1 MHTEVFDKILIH
13 FAIQHYN
20 GSLTL
25 QMLFIIF
32 IKTFRPGCRQ
42 IELPRT
48 SGMVLQFSRVISY
61 LPLSAVIFNTVANL
75 LCDNINVLAN
85 QDHAYRLKS
94 TSGGRGVQ
102 SYHLSVHG
110 CYIGRQ
116 FASVLCHQSDNFL
129 KWSKL
134 SKATKLQ
141 EHGVSKSPLRR
152 TL

>member
-94 TSGGRGVQ
+94 TSGGRGVRVIIFQ
-102 SYHLSVHG
+102 FTDATLVGNS
-110 CYIGRQ
+110 RQ
-116 FASVLCHQSDNFL
+116 FCAIRLTTFSNGQS
-129 KWSKL
+129 
-134 SKATKLQ
+134 
-141 EHGVSKSPLRR
+141 
-152 TL
+152 